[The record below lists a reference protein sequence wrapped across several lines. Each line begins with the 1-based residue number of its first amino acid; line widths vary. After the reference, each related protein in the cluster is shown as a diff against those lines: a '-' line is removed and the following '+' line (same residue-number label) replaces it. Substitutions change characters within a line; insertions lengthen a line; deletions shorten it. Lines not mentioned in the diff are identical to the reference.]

1 MLAAN
6 ILKILIMSKY
16 IKSFWFIVN
25 KLVVFLFHIVL
36 FVRTRARPAGMQAS
50 FFFYVCMN
58 AVLRLLSF
66 GLTAK

>member
-50 FFFYVCMN
+50 FFFTFV
-58 AVLRLLSF
+58 
-66 GLTAK
+66 